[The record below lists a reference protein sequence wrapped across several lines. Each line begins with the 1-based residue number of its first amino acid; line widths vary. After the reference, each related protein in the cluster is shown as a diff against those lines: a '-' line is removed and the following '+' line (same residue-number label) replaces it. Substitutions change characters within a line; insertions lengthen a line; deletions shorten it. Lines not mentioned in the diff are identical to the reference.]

1 MCNIIIIL
9 AAIMKHYHSS
19 NYKRYKDDLR
29 ANKPEDKPWDQ
40 YTRDELIIKFLP
52 LVENIARKFSTSDVA
67 SGIMNIT
74 DLIEIGNVGL
84 IKAVDKI
91 VWPKIMKSDDPEKTI
106 KSFLAKRIR
115 GAIRRGTD
123 INRSPMRIPEHKLNE
138 IRNGFAEDKDK
149 QAMFYNSM
157 FDSIDEQVGDN
168 MYMQIEDESEDPL
181 KIEVLHQKIFN
192 VMLQHLSEKEFH
204 ILRYSFGLGTDK
216 LSAKQIANILEI
228 KGSSSYVRV
237 SQLKKQA
244 IEKLSK
250 VMDYSKFAEYL

>member
-1 MCNIIIIL
+1 
-9 AAIMKHYHSS
+9 MKNYDSS
-19 NYKRYKDDLR
+19 NYRRYKKDLKD
-29 ANKPEDKPWDQ
+29 NQPEQKPWDE

-52 LVENIARKFSTSDVA
+52 LVENIARKFSTSDA
-67 SGIMNIT
+67 ATGIMNVT
-74 DLIEIGNVGL
+74 DLIGIGHNGL

-91 VWPKIMKSDDPEKTI
+91 VWSTIMDSNNPEKTI

-115 GAIRRGTD
+115 GAIRRGTN

-138 IRNGFAEDKDK
+138 IRDGFADDKDK

-168 MYMQIEDESEDPL
+168 MYMQIEDQSENPL
-181 KIEVLHQKIFN
+181 KLEVLHQKILN
-192 VMLQHLSEKEFH
+192 IMLVHLTEKEFH
-204 ILRYSFGLGTDK
+204 IVRYSFGLGCDK
-216 LSAKQIANILEI
+216 LSAKQIADILKI